1 VLEGR
6 FYAISGEYGK
16 KRFLSQ
22 ERRNL
27 KMSRVGKQLI
37 TIPDKVKVNI
47 LPEKIEFEGP
57 KGKLSS
63 PLFPGIKAELE
74 NNMLSLKRSDDSKEQ
89 RSFHGL
95 SRSLAF
101 NASIG
106 VSAGFS
112 KQLEIVGV
120 GYKARLD
127 KGKLELSLGYSRPVV
142 YKIPAGIEIVLE
154 KPTLITVR
162 GIDKQQVGQVS
173 EEIRSLRKPDPYKL
187 KGVRYAGERLIK
199 KERKAVVAGV

>member
-1 VLEGR
+1 
-6 FYAISGEYGK
+6 
-16 KRFLSQ
+16 
-22 ERRNL
+22 
-27 KMSRVGKQLI
+27 MSRVGKQPIAL
-37 TIPDKVKVNI
+37 PDGVKVSI
-47 LPEKIEFEGP
+47 LPERIDFEGP

-63 PLFPGIKAELE
+63 PLFPGIKAALE
-74 NNMLSLKRSDDSKEQ
+74 NNELTLRRSDDSKEQ

-101 NASIG
+101 NASVG

-112 KQLEIVGV
+112 KKLEIVGV
-120 GYKARLD
+120 GYRAKLD
-127 KGKLELSLGYSRPVV
+127 KGRLELSLGYSKPMV

-154 KPTLITVR
+154 KPTLITVS

-187 KGVRYAGERLIK
+187 KGIRYVGERLIK